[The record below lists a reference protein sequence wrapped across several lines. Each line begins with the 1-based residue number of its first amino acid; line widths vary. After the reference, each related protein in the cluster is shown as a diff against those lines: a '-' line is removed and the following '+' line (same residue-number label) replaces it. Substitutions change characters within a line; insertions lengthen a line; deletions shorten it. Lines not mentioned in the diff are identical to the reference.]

1 VPGLPPGRCI
11 ALAGGETHRIRIA
24 RAARQGRSF
33 TGARL
38 PLEGAYAA
46 VRGFY
51 SSSYPL
57 LFSHSTTRLVS
68 LSPQG
73 ESQRPS
79 LLPPSL
85 SSLSSCAAFPS
96 LLRAAPAGG
105 AGGRGGGGGAGSF
118 PAEEPSGRI
127 EGEALV
133 RGCPLHRVL
142 RSWGDHGTRRERPIC
157 SAGEVSFWRG
167 MWLFCVRVPLSC
179 VPKCG
184 SCCGEPRG

>member
-1 VPGLPPGRCI
+1 MPGLPPGRGI
-11 ALAGGETHRIRIA
+11 ALAGGETHCIRIA

-85 SSLSSCAAFPS
+85 SSLS
-96 LLRAAPAGG
+96 LLAPLFLRCSARLRRAVREEEEGAEGPEVFRPRSPAGG
-105 AGGRGGGGGAGSF
+105 SKRRHWSGAVHCIGFFEVGGTTGLEGSARSAP
-118 PAEEPSGRI
+118 PAR
-127 EGEALV
+127 
-133 RGCPLHRVL
+133 
-142 RSWGDHGTRRERPIC
+142 
-157 SAGEVSFWRG
+157 
-167 MWLFCVRVPLSC
+167 
-179 VPKCG
+179 
-184 SCCGEPRG
+184 